1 MMKSF
6 SMAALVALLL
16 SLPTA
21 TYAAKKSSPAPAATP
36 APSATPAE
44 ATSGKHIPMYSEV
57 TTIDT
62 AGKSW
67 VHKNKD
73 GKEVKFV
80 VTDKTEIKNNGAA
93 AKFDEIKVGDWVAG
107 SRVKKSDTEY
117 EVVKITKFGA
127 RTEKSEKSEKS
138 AKATPAKTS

>member
-1 MMKSF
+1 MKKLLSL
-6 SMAALVALLL
+6 AALAALLL
-16 SLPTA
+16 SLSTA
-21 TYAAKKSSPAPAATP
+21 TYAAKKSSATPAGTP

-44 ATSGKHIPMYSEV
+44 AAPSGKAIPMYSEV
-57 TTIDT
+57 SSIDT

-67 VHKNKD
+67 IHKNKS

-80 VTDKTEIKNNGAA
+80 VTDKTDIKNNGAA
-93 AKFDEIKVGDWVAG
+93 AKFDDIKVGDWVSG

-127 RTEKSEKSEKS
+127 KTEKAEKP
-138 AKATPAKTS
+138 AKATPKSS

>member
-1 MMKSF
+1 MKKLLSL
-6 SMAALVALLL
+6 AALAALLL

-21 TYAAKKSSPAPAATP
+21 TYAAKKSSATPAGTP
-36 APSATPAE
+36 APSATPE
-44 ATSGKHIPMYSEV
+44 ATSGKSIPMYSEV
-57 TTIDT
+57 SSIDT

-67 VHKNKD
+67 IHKNKS

-80 VTDKTEIKNNGAA
+80 VTDKTDIKNNGAA
-93 AKFDEIKVGDWVAG
+93 AKFDDIKVGDWVSG

-127 RTEKSEKSEKS
+127 KTEKSEKA
-138 AKATPAKTS
+138 AKATPKSS